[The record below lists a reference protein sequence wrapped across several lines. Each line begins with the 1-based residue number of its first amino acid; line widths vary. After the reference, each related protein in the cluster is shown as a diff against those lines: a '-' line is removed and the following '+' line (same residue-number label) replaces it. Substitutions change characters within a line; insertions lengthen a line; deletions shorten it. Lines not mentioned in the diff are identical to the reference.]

1 MNENTTEKH
10 DKTDDKAVAL
20 LLALIT
26 ASTDKHE

>member
-10 DKTDDKAVAL
+10 DETDDKAIAL

-26 ASTDKHE
+26 ASTDKS